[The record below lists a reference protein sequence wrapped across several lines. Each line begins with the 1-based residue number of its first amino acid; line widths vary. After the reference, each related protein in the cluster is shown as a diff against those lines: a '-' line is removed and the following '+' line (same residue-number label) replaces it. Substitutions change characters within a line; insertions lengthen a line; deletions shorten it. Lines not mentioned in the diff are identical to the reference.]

1 MVPFSTRIDFPI
13 SRGLCMDA
21 TVRGLTVRDLPVPT
35 LAGLFVLGCVLVI
48 AGGCGSGV
56 RAIDGSVPVSGTVTF
71 NGQPLEQG
79 MVRFAPEGGG
89 KTQPATGQIKNGKFT
104 MQTTASS
111 PGVVAGKYKVSI
123 ISNKPF
129 SPPALK
135 PGTPPDPKAKFEPES
150 LIPKKYND
158 IKTSGLEADVT
169 AAVTSLTFALQG
181 E

>member
-1 MVPFSTRIDFPI
+1 MHS
-13 SRGLCMDA
+13 
-21 TVRGLTVRDLPVPT
+21 TVRGLSALV
-35 LAGLFVLGCVLVI
+35 VLVWVMVSG
-48 AGGCGSGV
+48 GGCGSS
-56 RAIDGSVPVSGTVTF
+56 ATPIAGSVPVSGTVTL

-79 MVRFAPEGGG
+79 MVRFAPESGS
-89 KTQPATGQIKNGKFT
+89 KSQPATGQIKNGKFT
-104 MQTTASS
+104 MVTTASS
-111 PGVVAGKYKVSI
+111 PGVVVGKYKVSI

-129 SPPALK
+129 APPPLK

-150 LIPKKYND
+150 LIPTKYND

>member
-1 MVPFSTRIDFPI
+1 MQVRIQGKV
-13 SRGLCMDA
+13 S
-21 TVRGLTVRDLPVPT
+21 
-35 LAGLFVLGCVLVI
+35 LALVAGVLSFV
-48 AGGCGSGV
+48 AGCGSGV
-56 RAIDGSVPVSGTVTF
+56 RPIDGSVPVSGTVTF

-79 MVRFAPEGGG
+79 MVRFAPESGG
-89 KTQPATGQIKNGKFT
+89 KAQPATGQIKNGKFT
-104 MQTTASS
+104 MLTTASS
-111 PGVVAGKYKVSI
+111 PGAVVGKYKVSI

-129 SPPALK
+129 TPPPLK

-158 IKTSGLEADVT
+158 IKTSGLEADVK

>member
-1 MVPFSTRIDFPI
+1 MQVRIQGKV
-13 SRGLCMDA
+13 S
-21 TVRGLTVRDLPVPT
+21 
-35 LAGLFVLGCVLVI
+35 LALVAGVLSFV
-48 AGGCGSGV
+48 AGCGSGV
-56 RAIDGSVPVSGTVTF
+56 RPIDGSVPVSGTVTF

-79 MVRFAPEGGG
+79 MVRFAPESGG
-89 KTQPATGQIKNGKFT
+89 KAQPATGQIKNGKFT
-104 MQTTASS
+104 MLTTASS
-111 PGVVAGKYKVSI
+111 PGVVVGKYKVSI

-129 SPPALK
+129 APPALK

-150 LIPKKYND
+150 LVPTKYND

>member
-1 MVPFSTRIDFPI
+1 MHS
-13 SRGLCMDA
+13 
-21 TVRGLTVRDLPVPT
+21 TVRGLSALV
-35 LAGLFVLGCVLVI
+35 VLVWVMVT
-48 AGGCGSGV
+48 AGGCGSS
-56 RAIDGSVPVSGTVTF
+56 ATQIAGSVPVSGTVTF

-79 MVRFAPEGGG
+79 MVRFAPESGG
-89 KTQPATGQIKNGKFT
+89 KAQPATGQVKNGKFT
-104 MQTTASS
+104 MLTTASS
-111 PGVVAGKYKVSI
+111 PGVVVGKYKVSI

-129 SPPALK
+129 APPPLK

-150 LIPKKYND
+150 LIPTKYND

>member
-1 MVPFSTRIDFPI
+1 MQVRIQGKV
-13 SRGLCMDA
+13 S
-21 TVRGLTVRDLPVPT
+21 
-35 LAGLFVLGCVLVI
+35 LALVAGVLSFV
-48 AGGCGSGV
+48 AGCGSGV
-56 RAIDGSVPVSGTVTF
+56 RPIDGSVPVSGTVTF

-79 MVRFAPEGGG
+79 MVRFAPESGG
-89 KTQPATGQIKNGKFT
+89 KAQPATGQIKNGKFT
-104 MQTTASS
+104 MLTTASS
-111 PGVVAGKYKVSI
+111 PGVMVGKYKVSI

-129 SPPALK
+129 APPALK

-150 LIPKKYND
+150 LVPTKYND

>member
-1 MVPFSTRIDFPI
+1 MQ
-13 SRGLCMDA
+13 
-21 TVRGLTVRDLPVPT
+21 VRVQGRVSLAL
-35 LAGLFVLGCVLVI
+35 LAGVLTFM
-48 AGGCGSGV
+48 AGCGSGV
-56 RAIDGSVPVSGTVTF
+56 RPIAGSVGVSGTVTF

-79 MVRFAPEGGG
+79 MVRFAPESGG
-89 KTQPATGQIKNGKFT
+89 KAQPATGQIKNGKFT
-104 MQTTASS
+104 MVTTASS
-111 PGVVAGKYKVSI
+111 PGVVVGKYKVSI

-129 SPPALK
+129 APPPLK

-150 LIPKKYND
+150 LIPTKYND

>member
-1 MVPFSTRIDFPI
+1 MQVRIQGKV
-13 SRGLCMDA
+13 S
-21 TVRGLTVRDLPVPT
+21 
-35 LAGLFVLGCVLVI
+35 LALVAGVLSFV
-48 AGGCGSGV
+48 AGCGSGV
-56 RAIDGSVPVSGTVTF
+56 RPIDGSVPVSGTVTF

-79 MVRFAPEGGG
+79 MVRFAPESGG
-89 KTQPATGQIKNGKFT
+89 KAQPATGQIKNGNFT
-104 MQTTASS
+104 MLTTASS
-111 PGVVAGKYKVSI
+111 PGVVVGKYKVSI

-129 SPPALK
+129 APPALK

-158 IKTSGLEADVT
+158 IKTSGLEADVK